1 MLPNLLVNKR
11 ELGSLISPRRNN
23 NYPVYNWFPYKHS
36 YSKDLVEYL
45 ISEFKLS
52 KGSWVLDPF
61 CGSGTTLL
69 ACKYNEINSLGYDIL
84 PFSVY
89 ITNVKLRDYEYN
101 ELSDNLN
108 FICAVPNSS
117 NHQLTLP
124 DIPIVSKAFSPSI
137 IDELLQ
143 LKYKIEK
150 IDNIKI
156 KAFFNSGLLRILESV
171 SNTAKSGGFLRL
183 IDRDVSSNN
192 ISNIFTHY
200 IKKMMEDVNVLNKL
214 QTLKKVS
221 SKAKLGDSR
230 KLSTI
235 RKFDAI
241 ITSPPY
247 LNRHDYTRIYSLEM
261 IFDFVNTNDDLKKI
275 RYNTL
280 RSHVEARKK
289 FKVSIYEKPKILDTI
304 LNEIK
309 IRGTNNPQIIAMIEG
324 YFEDM
329 YLSLAEMHRCLK
341 KEGKIALVVSNVRF
355 AGIGI
360 PVDTILSDIGRQ
372 VGLTPKE
379 ILITRYR
386 GNSSQQMKK
395 YKREPSRESIII
407 WEK

>member
-1 MLPNLLVNKR
+1 MISSQLVDR
-11 ELGSLISPRRNN
+11 QELGSLISPRRNN

-36 YSKDLVEYL
+36 YSKDLVEYF
-45 ISEFKLS
+45 ISVFKLS

-89 ITNVKLRDYEYN
+89 ITNVKLKDYEYN

-108 FICAVPNSS
+108 FICAVPYSS
-117 NHQLTLP
+117 NHHLILP

-150 IDNIKI
+150 IDNFKI

-183 IDRDVSSNN
+183 IERDISSNN
-192 ISNIFTHY
+192 IPNIFTHY
-200 IKKMMEDVNVLNKL
+200 IRKMMEDVNVLNKL
-214 QTLKKVS
+214 KTSKKVS

-230 KLSTI
+230 KLSTK

-247 LNRHDYTRIYSLEM
+247 LNRHDYTRVYSLEM

-289 FKVSIYEKPKILDTI
+289 FKVSNYEKPKKLDTI

-309 IRGTNNPQIIAMIEG
+309 IREINNPQIIAMIEG

-355 AGIGI
+355 AGVSI
-360 PVDTILSDIGRQ
+360 PVDIILSDIGRQ
-372 VGLTPKE
+372 VGLTTKE

-395 YKREPSRESIII
+395 YKRKPSRESIII